1 MDDEVCIGEEAR
13 VPHVLAGK
21 RRLNSG
27 DARRR
32 VRLVVRRI
40 DDGHA
45 IRFQSITER
54 QRRMMQVLR
63 GDVDVTDLQR
73 PLHEIMVVQ
82 RGAKFLEGDRKIRG
96 LHLSGQRLAQ
106 RRADAT
112 RTIDVPLVTAN
123 EKRCKK
129 GKALNVIPMR
139 VADQDVAVQRRDP
152 ARDQRLAEPMGSS
165 AAIE

>member
-1 MDDEVCIGEEAR
+1 M
-13 VPHVLAGK
+13 
-21 RRLNSG
+21 
-27 DARRR
+27 
-32 VRLVVRRI
+32 RLVVGGI
-40 DDGHA
+40 DDRHA

-54 QRRMMQVLR
+54 QRRMMQVLG

-112 RTIDVPLVTAN
+112 RTIDVPLVTTN
-123 EKRCKK
+123 EERCKK
-129 GKALNVIPMR
+129 GKALNVNAIS
-139 VADQDVAVQRRDP
+139 VDDQEVYVQRLNA
-152 ARDQRLAEPMGSS
+152 ARDQR
-165 AAIE
+165 

>member
-1 MDDEVCIGEEAR
+1 
-13 VPHVLAGK
+13 
-21 RRLNSG
+21 
-27 DARRR
+27 
-32 VRLVVRRI
+32 
-40 DDGHA
+40 
-45 IRFQSITER
+45 
-54 QRRMMQVLR
+54 MMQVLR
-63 GDVDVTDLQR
+63 GDVDVADLQR

-112 RTIDVPLVTAN
+112 RTIDMPLVTAN
-123 EKRCKK
+123 EEWCKK

-139 VADQDVAVQRRDP
+139 VADQDVAIQRRAP
-152 ARDQRLAEPMGSS
+152 ARDQRLAEAMGSG